1 MKGFALPS
9 SDHFLTILE
18 KRKESGRDVYWE
30 YMEKMKLKKQDYTFA
45 KDTVANATNSD
56 YIDTKTGVMLY
67 LEKHRILPDHRSG
80 TYDEENVILL
90 TFPQHVM
97 AHYIRFLQ
105 NRDIGDRLAVN
116 QMLAQNDDQSCR
128 AMASYAGTLGGKQQ
142 QNLRDH
148 NKGWFSSEVQSALGK
163 KGAAAAKAK
172 RVGAFDPQNLLDALV
187 AWQKKYQQDP
197 VFRQKMLDN
206 LRQGL
211 KTQKQLGINIYDPLS
226 QRHRVINGKG
236 ILIDGK
242 IILSPYSIVYPDET
256 FEYSEHRVHLSED
269 FYWNHIKNRP
279 VGKRGA
285 NYKNPKP
292 KVSKPKKN
300 QNLI

>member
-1 MKGFALPS
+1 
-9 SDHFLTILE
+9 
-18 KRKESGRDVYWE
+18 
-30 YMEKMKLKKQDYTFA
+30 
-45 KDTVANATNSD
+45 
-56 YIDTKTGVMLY
+56 
-67 LEKHRILPDHRSG
+67 
-80 TYDEENVILL
+80 
-90 TFPQHVM
+90 M

-116 QMLAQNDDQSCR
+116 QMLAQNDDQSRR

-172 RVGAFDPQNLLDALV
+172 RVGAFDLQNLLDALV
-187 AWQKKYQQDP
+187 AWQKKYQQDT

-242 IILSPYSIVYPDET
+242 IFLSPYSIVYPDET

-285 NYKNPKP
+285 NYKNPK
-292 KVSKPKKN
+292 VSKPKKTKT
-300 QNLI
+300 